1 MKASKRRLFCVALC
15 SYLAFDECENEQ
27 AETMSGSASKS
38 IGFWPWRVRRKCILH
53 YPILSGNIMFRQ
65 LWKYTC
71 VWVSEIKVNS
81 KLGKLSCDNFANF
94 LDLKLRKTL
103 LIKIVCFARSTILE
117 RNMKVECKCHGVS
130 GSCELKTCW
139 RSVASFRMV
148 RTRVIQY
155 LIQIQT
161 ILLIFRLEKS
171 WRRNSMGPKK
181 CDNVK
186 GEDVACWSPGFR
198 DSSLTLTQI

>member
-103 LIKIVCFARSTILE
+103 LIKIVCFARSTIFRLAKLS
-117 RNMKVECKCHGVS
+117 RMSLYFALFIKLKWS
-130 GSCELKTCW
+130 FLILQMELLF
-139 RSVASFRMV
+139 V
-148 RTRVIQY
+148 
-155 LIQIQT
+155 
-161 ILLIFRLEKS
+161 LIFIS
-171 WRRNSMGPKK
+171 F
-181 CDNVK
+181 DQ
-186 GEDVACWSPGFR
+186 F
-198 DSSLTLTQI
+198 